1 MASSPLLDA
10 ALHYAAAGYRVFP
23 CRPGA
28 KVPATAHGVHDATA
42 DADRIAGWWRLQPA
56 ANVAIA
62 TAGLLVVDIDPAGLC
77 WPGAEAQ
84 RAAIKAARP
93 AVQRTPRGGYHLF
106 FALPQGRA
114 WRCSAGLLAQ
124 GVDVRAAGEYVI
136 VAPSIVKGATYQW
149 LRPLPP
155 RDELPPPPDWLA
167 AALDDLEHRRSAPV
181 ADSAATGD
189 QGGVLLAGTRNAGL
203 ASLAGRLR
211 RAGLSQHELE
221 AALLAA
227 NRARCSPPLAERE
240 VLTIA
245 RSIARYLP
253 SGNEMCWA
261 LRQAWQH
268 AVDNMRKTYG
278 RSRYYI

>member
-1 MASSPLLDA
+1 MAASPMRDA
-10 ALHYAAAGYRVFP
+10 ALQYAAAGYRVFP

-28 KVPATAHGVHDATA
+28 KVPATQHGVHDATA
-42 DADRIAGWWRLQPA
+42 DPDRITAWWTTAPA
-56 ANVAIA
+56 MNVAIA
-62 TAGLLVVDIDPAGLC
+62 TDGLAVIDIDPAGLA
-77 WPGAEAQ
+77 WPGDEDQ
-84 RAAIKAARP
+84 RAKIKAARP
-93 AVQRTPRGGYHLF
+93 PLQRTPRGGYHLF
-106 FALPQGRA
+106 FALPQRRA

-124 GVDVRAAGEYVI
+124 GVDVRAAGGYVI
-136 VAPSIVKGATYQW
+136 VAPSMVNGSTYRW

-167 AALDDLEHRRSAPV
+167 AALDDLEHRRAAPV

-211 RAGLSQHELE
+211 RAGLAQGEIE

-227 NRARCSPPLAERE
+227 NQTRCSPPLAERE

-245 RSIARYLP
+245 RSIARYTP
-253 SGNEMCWA
+253 GGNEMCWA
-261 LRQAWQH
+261 MRKAWQH
-268 AVDNMRKTYG
+268 AVNHRRKMHG
-278 RSRYYI
+278 RSRHHI